1 MAHSNSWSRTEN
13 GNVLFISEFTQ
24 MKWVQAQIR
33 SATGVVVVAFRNY
46 CIWYAMN
53 GIVIFISILVSLNQ
67 LIRLRTGITITPC
80 STLHTIVSLMRF
92 VVKHLFLLFSF
103 SCLINFMF
111 LYLLLLNG
119 ISSWPLFPFSNQ
131 KFTVSIDEKQ
141 TKQTERRIY
150 KWKQSVHNSTYCFNA
165 DTDVSRSIQRSCFLD
180 SVMESYSKKNIWNY
194 DYLVALKWLNSSPI
208 NLKSNIFDSG

>member
-111 LYLLLLNG
+111 LYFFHFQSRNLRWVSMKNKLRKQNAASING
-119 ISSWPLFPFSNQ
+119 SNQ
-131 KFTVSIDEKQ
+131 CIIQHIALMQIQ
-141 TKQTERRIY
+141 TCRDLFN
-150 KWKQSVHNSTYCFNA
+150 VH
-165 DTDVSRSIQRSCFLD
+165 VFL
-180 SVMESYSKKNIWNY
+180 IR
-194 DYLVALKWLNSSPI
+194 
-208 NLKSNIFDSG
+208 